1 MPRPAH
7 SKTAAQL
14 PARRAFFKSALLG
27 GGAVVAA
34 AVAAQDAHSET
45 PGAQSRPGN
54 KAGQGYR
61 ETAAVRRY
69 YQLAREV

>member
-1 MPRPAH
+1 MHRPVYSENAVR
-7 SKTAAQL
+7 Q

-34 AVAAQDAHSET
+34 AVAAQDARAET
-45 PGAQSRPGN
+45 SAVKSRSG

>member
-1 MPRPAH
+1 MPRPVH
-7 SKTAAQL
+7 SKTAAQQ

-34 AVAAQDAHSET
+34 AVAAKDAHSEI
-45 PGAQSRPGN
+45 PAKVRSGG

-61 ETAAVRRY
+61 ETPAVRRY

>member
-1 MPRPAH
+1 MHRPVC
-7 SKTAAQL
+7 SKTAVQQ

-34 AVAAQDAHSET
+34 AVAAQDARAET
-45 PGAQSRPGN
+45 PAVKSRSG